1 MRLRQALTKAVRD
14 GLDRG
19 KVDREWTWSV
29 NSTIAENDA
38 SRQQCTAKEILRRLE
53 NQPGLILADEVGMG
67 KTFVALA
74 VALSVA
80 TSDKMKR
87 PVVVMVPSTLKE
99 KWPRDFEVFREK
111 CLPESLSASMRCGR
125 AETGVDF
132 LKLLD
137 DKKERRKSI
146 IFLTHGAMSRGL
158 TDDTGAWIKLALIQR
173 ALYRRWDTDNLK
185 RALYRV
191 LSQLLRVTKYDRHKE
206 ELWEKL
212 LDSDTEKWLRILNQ
226 FGIEEK
232 DDPVPKGVKDTL
244 KEIEVQSLYH
254 EIQKIPQRE
263 SKYLDERIR
272 ATRRILNNEIREVWV
287 KCLANLQV
295 QLPLLI
301 LDEAHHLKNPDTK
314 LASLFQSKDAE
325 DDAEE
330 LKGHLAGMFE
340 RMLFLTATPF
350 QLGHYELCSVL
361 ERFQGISWENSK
373 APAGG
378 LARFQAELAD
388 LKTKLDQAQE
398 AAVRL
403 DHDWGRLNE
412 DDLVVNGKKAPSVK
426 EWWCHARSNPAGLT
440 PAAASLA
447 KSYGQTKQRMKEAEE
462 SLRKW
467 VVRHLRSKYVSFSEG
482 LFERR
487 KHFVGKSM
495 ISENN
500 ECLTEGLDIVG
511 TSLLPFLLSARLV
524 ALNPESRPFFSE
536 GLASSYEAFLN
547 TRKHRQNMRPTDSD
561 DDDVGFFNPKDDP
574 AVEWYLRQLEK
585 SLPLKDPAHYIQHPK
600 VKATVDKVVDLWLR
614 GEKVLVFCHYVATGK
629 VLRQYISE
637 VMGIEIRNRGAK
649 KIKCASDE
657 VMDRLEKI
665 AARFFD
671 QDSKLRSETDE
682 RIASIIRA
690 YHALQTHEAEIL
702 DVVRRYL
709 RTPTFLIRYFPFEK
723 TKLDKSDFEA
733 IFHAKDDSDLSLQE
747 SLRHFFDFL
756 QNHCGEAER
765 KGFLSA
771 LLSIQT
777 GSFMGAD
784 MAKAYTDD
792 ELQGEKSERLL
803 PNVRLINGTT
813 EQETR
818 QKIMLTFNT
827 PFYPDVLV
835 ASSVMAEGIDLH
847 LNCRYVIH
855 HDLCWNPSMLE
866 QRTGRVDRIGAK
878 VEKCGKPIHVYY
890 PFISE
895 TQDEKMYRV
904 VMDRERWFKVVMGEK
919 YKLDAKTTEKLASR
933 VPFPEEAAE
942 ELMFDLSIRNKSI

>member
-1 MRLRQALTKAVRD
+1 MSYLYHYNDAINLFVKGRI
-14 GLDRG
+14 
-19 KVDREWTWSV
+19 S
-29 NSTIAENDA
+29 ENDA
-38 SRQQCTAKEILRRLE
+38 LRQKCTAEEILRRLE

-80 TSDKMKR
+80 TSDRMKR

-111 CLPESLSASMRCGR
+111 CLPESLSSSICCGC

-137 DKKERRKSI
+137 DTEENRKSI

-158 TDDTGAWIKLALIQR
+158 TDDSGVWIKLALIQQ

-191 LSQLLRVTKYDRHKE
+191 LSRLLRVTKFDRLGE

-212 LDSDTEKWLRILNQ
+212 LDSDTEKWLRILNR
-226 FGIEEK
+226 FGIDEK
-232 DDPVPKGVKDTL
+232 DDPVPKGVRSVLEK
-244 KEIEVQSLYH
+244 IEVQSLYD
-254 EIQKIPQRE
+254 EIREIPQRE
-263 SKYLDERIR
+263 SKNLDERIR
-272 ATRRILNNEIREVWV
+272 ETRRILNDEIRSVWV
-287 KCLANLQV
+287 KCLANLDI

-314 LASLFQSKDAE
+314 LASLFRSKDAE
-325 DDAEE
+325 EDAEE
-330 LKGHLAGMFE
+330 LKLKGPLAGMFE

-361 ERFQGISWENSK
+361 ERFQGISWKNST

-378 LARFQAELAD
+378 LAQFQAGLDD
-388 LKTKLDQAQE
+388 LGTKLDQAQE

-403 DHDWGRLNE
+403 DHDWERLDE
-412 DDLVVNGKKAPSVK
+412 DDLVINGHKLTSVH
-426 EWWCHARSNPAGLT
+426 EWWSIARSTQVGLT
-440 PAAASLA
+440 PTASLVN
-447 KSYGQTKQRMKEAEE
+447 KSYGQTKQRMKNAEA
-462 SLRKW
+462 LLKKW
-467 VVRHLRSKYVSFSEG
+467 VVRHMRDKYVSCNEG
-482 LFERR
+482 LIKRR

-495 ISENN
+495 ISEDN
-500 ECLTEGLDIVG
+500 ECHTEGIEIVG
-511 TSLLPFLLSARLV
+511 SSLLPFLLSARL
-524 ALNPESRPFFSE
+524 ASLNPESRPFFSE
-536 GLASSYEAFLN
+536 GMASSYEAFLI
-547 TRKHRQNMRPTDSD
+547 TRKLRQNMRLTDSD
-561 DDDVGFFNPKDDP
+561 DDDGAFYNPVDDP
-574 AVEWYLRQLEK
+574 TVEWYLRQLEE
-585 SLPLKDPAHYIQHPK
+585 SLPPKDSACYVQHPK

-614 GEKVLVFCHYVATGK
+614 GEKVLVFCHYVTTGK

-637 VMGIEIRNRGAK
+637 AMRIKILTLGTQ
-649 KIKCASDE
+649 KIKCASEE
-657 VMDRLEKI
+657 VMEKLETI
-665 AARFFD
+665 GARFFD
-671 QDSKLRSETDE
+671 QESRLRSSIDE
-682 RIASIIRA
+682 KVKGMILS
-690 YHALQTHEAEIL
+690 YHSLRTYEIKIL
-702 DVVRRYL
+702 DIVRRYL
-709 RTPTFLIRYFPFEK
+709 RTPTFLVRYFPLDK
-723 TKLDKSDFEA
+723 NKLDKSDFEA
-733 IFHAKDDSDLSLQE
+733 IFHATDGSGLSLQE
-747 SLRHFFDFL
+747 LLVLFFDFL
-756 QNHCGEAER
+756 QNHCGKAER
-765 KGFLSA
+765 ENFIDA

-777 GSFMGAD
+777 GNFMSVDVGN
-784 MAKAYTDD
+784 AYTED
-792 ELQGEKSERLL
+792 ELQEEKSERLL

-813 EQETR
+813 KQETR

-835 ASSVMAEGIDLH
+835 ASNVMAEGVDLH

-855 HDLCWNPSMLE
+855 HDLCWNPSTLE
-866 QRTGRVDRIGAK
+866 QRTGRIDRIGAK
-878 VEKCGKPIHVYY
+878 VEKCGKPIHVYF

-942 ELMFDLSIRNKSI
+942 ELMFNLSISEGVAH

>member
-1 MRLRQALTKAVRD
+1 MSYLYPYND
-14 GLDRG
+14 
-19 KVDREWTWSV
+19 
-29 NSTIAENDA
+29 TIDLFVKGRISENDA
-38 SRQQCTAKEILRRLE
+38 SRQRCTAEEILRRLE

-74 VALSVA
+74 VAMSVA
-80 TSDKMKR
+80 TSDKVKR
-87 PVVVMVPSTLKE
+87 PVVIMVPSTLKE

-111 CLPESLSASMRCGR
+111 CLPAPLSASIHYDR

-137 DKKERRKSI
+137 DKKEDRKSI
-146 IFLTHGAMSRGL
+146 VFLTHGAMSRGL
-158 TDDTGAWIKLALIQR
+158 TDDSGVWIKLALIQR
-173 ALYRRWDTDNLK
+173 ALHHRWDTDRLK

-191 LSQLLRVTKYDRHKE
+191 LSRLLRVTKYDRYGE

-212 LDSDTEKWLRILNQ
+212 LDSDIEKWLRILNR

-232 DDPVPKGVKDTL
+232 DDPVPKGVMDAL
-244 KEIEVQSLYH
+244 REIEVQSLYDAIR
-254 EIQKIPQRE
+254 EIPQRE
-263 SKYLDERIR
+263 SKNLDERILN
-272 ATRRILNNEIREVWV
+272 TRRILNDEIRDIWV
-287 KCLANLQV
+287 KCLANV
-295 QLPLLI
+295 DIQLPLLI
-301 LDEAHHLKNPDTK
+301 LDEAHHLKNPNTK

-330 LKGHLAGMFE
+330 LKLKGHLAGMFE
-340 RMLFLTATPF
+340 RMIFLTATPF

-361 ERFQGISWENSK
+361 ERFQGISWKDSTS
-373 APAGG
+373 PAGE
-378 LARFQAELAD
+378 LAQFQSELAD

-403 DHDWGRLNE
+403 DHDWERLNE
-412 DDLVVNGKKAPSVK
+412 GDFVVNGQKLTSVH
-426 EWWCHARSNPAGLT
+426 EWWSIVRSDQVGLT
-440 PAAASLA
+440 PAASLVI
-447 KSYGQTKQRMKEAEE
+447 KSYGQTKQRMKDAEA
-462 SLRKW
+462 SLKKW
-467 VVRHLRSKYVSFSEG
+467 VVRHIRPKYVPLKEG
-482 LFERR
+482 LTERR
-487 KHFVGKSM
+487 KCFVGKSM
-495 ISENN
+495 ISEND
-500 ECLTEGLDIVG
+500 ECLTEGLKIAG

-547 TRKHRQNMRPTDSD
+547 TRKTRQTVKPTDND
-561 DDDVGFFNPKDDP
+561 DDDVAFFNQVNDP
-574 AVEWYLRQLEK
+574 TVEWYLRQLEK
-585 SLPLKDPAHYIQHPK
+585 SLPPNDSSCYVQHPK
-600 VKATVDKVVDLWLR
+600 VKATVDKVIDLWLQ
-614 GEKVLVFCHYVATGK
+614 GEKVLVFCHYVATGR

-637 VMGIEIRNRGAK
+637 AMRNKIRELGAK
-649 KIKCASDE
+649 KIGCASDE

-665 AARFFD
+665 GTRFFD
-671 QDSKLRSETDE
+671 QDSKLRSETDK
-682 RIASIIRA
+682 RIASIIRS
-690 YHALQTHEAEIL
+690 YYALHTHETEML
-702 DVVRRYL
+702 DIIRRYL
-709 RTPTFLIRYFPFEK
+709 RTPTFLVRYFPLEK
-723 TKLDKSDFEA
+723 TKLDEIDYEV
-733 IFHAKDDSDLSLQE
+733 IFHVKDNSGLSLQE
-747 SLRHFFDFL
+747 LLTHFFDFL

-765 KGFLSA
+765 KGFIHA

-777 GSFMGAD
+777 GSFMSVD
-784 MAKAYTDD
+784 IAKAYTED

-813 EQETR
+813 KQETR

-835 ASSVMAEGIDLH
+835 TSSVMAEGVDLH

-855 HDLCWNPSMLE
+855 HDLCWNPSTLE

-878 VEKCGKPIHVYY
+878 VEKCGKPIHVYF

-933 VPFPEEAAE
+933 VPFPEEAAG
-942 ELMFDLSIRNKSI
+942 ELMFNLAIRNKSI

>member
-1 MRLRQALTKAVRD
+1 MSYLYPYHGAIHLFVKGRISESNALRQER
-14 GLDRG
+14 
-19 KVDREWTWSV
+19 
-29 NSTIAENDA
+29 
-38 SRQQCTAKEILRRLE
+38 TAKEILRRLE
-53 NQPGLILADEVGMG
+53 NQPGLVLADEVGMG

-80 TSDKMKR
+80 TSDKLKR

-99 KWPRDFEVFREK
+99 KWPRDFEVFKEK
-111 CLPESLSASMRCGR
+111 CLPETLSSSIRYGR

-137 DKKERRKSI
+137 DKKKNSKAI

-158 TDDTGAWIKLALIQR
+158 TDDSGVWIKLALIQR
-173 ALYRRWDTDNLK
+173 ALYRRWDTDRLK

-191 LSQLLRVTKYDRHKE
+191 LSRLLRVTKYDRYGE

-212 LDSDTEKWLRILNQ
+212 LDSDSEKWLCILNR

-232 DDPVPKGVKDTL
+232 DDPVPKGVKDVL
-244 KEIEVQSLYH
+244 KELEVQSLYNAIR
-254 EIQKIPQRE
+254 EIPQKD
-263 SKYLDERIR
+263 SKKLDDRIKN
-272 ATRRILNNEIREVWV
+272 TRGNLKDKIHNVWV
-287 KCLANLQV
+287 KCLANLQI

-301 LDEAHHLKNPDTK
+301 LDEAHHLKNPDTN

-325 DDAEE
+325 EDAEE
-330 LKGHLAGMFE
+330 LKGPLAGMFE
-340 RMLFLTATPF
+340 RMIFLTATPF

-361 ERFQGISWENSK
+361 ERFQGISWKNST

-378 LARFQAELAD
+378 LAQFKVELD
-388 LKTKLDQAQE
+388 ELKTKLDQAQE

-403 DHDWGRLNE
+403 DHDWERLDE
-412 DDLVVNGKKAPSVK
+412 DDLVINGQKLAAVN
-426 EWWCHARSNPAGLT
+426 EWWPIVHSNQAGLA
-440 PAAASLA
+440 PAASLVV
-447 KSYGQTKQRMKEAEE
+447 KSYGQTKQRMKDAET
-462 SLRKW
+462 LLKKW
-467 VVRHLRSKYVSFSEG
+467 VIRHMRQKSVSFNG
-482 LFERR
+482 DLIERR
-487 KHFVGKSM
+487 KCFVGKSM
-495 ISENN
+495 ISEDN
-500 ECLTEGLDIVG
+500 ECPTEGLEIAG
-511 TSLLPFLLSARLV
+511 SSLLPFLLSARLA

-547 TRKHRQNMRPTDSD
+547 TRKFRQNIRPTDSD
-561 DDDVGFFNPKDDP
+561 DDNGTFSNPEDNP
-574 AVEWYLRQLEK
+574 AVEWYLRHLEK
-585 SLPLKDPAHYIQHPK
+585 SLPLQDPAHYIQHPK
-600 VKATVDKVVDLWLR
+600 VKATVDKVIDLWYR
-614 GEKVLVFCHYVATGK
+614 GEKVLVFCHYVATGR

-637 VMGIEIRNRGAK
+637 TMGIKIRKLGAEM
-649 KIKCASDE
+649 IGCSPDE
-657 VMDRLEKI
+657 VMDRLEKVGK
-665 AARFFD
+665 RFFD
-671 QDSKLRSETDE
+671 QESSLRLTMDE
-682 RIASIIRA
+682 KVKGMILS
-690 YHALQTHEAEIL
+690 YHSLQMYEAKIL
-702 DVVRRYL
+702 DIVRRYL
-709 RTPTFLIRYFPFEK
+709 RTPTFLVRYFPLEK
-723 TKLDKSDFEA
+723 TKLEKNDFEA
-733 IFHAKDDSDLSLQE
+733 IFLAKDDSGLSLQE
-747 SLRHFFDFL
+747 LLVHFFNFL

-765 KGFLSA
+765 KSFVEA

-777 GSFMGAD
+777 GSFMGTD
-784 MAKAYTDD
+784 MAKAYSED

-813 EQETR
+813 KQETR

-827 PFYPDVLV
+827 PFYPDVLI
-835 ASSVMAEGIDLH
+835 ASSVMAEGVDLH

-878 VEKCGKPIHVYY
+878 VEKCGKPIHIYY

-933 VPFPEEAAE
+933 IPFPGEAAE
-942 ELMFDLSIRNKSI
+942 ELMFNLAVLDKNIS